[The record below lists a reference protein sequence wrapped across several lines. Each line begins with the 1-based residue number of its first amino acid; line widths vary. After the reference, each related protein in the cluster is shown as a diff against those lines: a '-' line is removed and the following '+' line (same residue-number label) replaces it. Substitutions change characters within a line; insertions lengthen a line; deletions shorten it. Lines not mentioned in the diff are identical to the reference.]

1 MAQKIKNRH
10 GEHWDAP
17 CCWGG
22 TRHSLGG
29 ARSWAKHVAKSI
41 PQGASHPFPG
51 SVPIRVFAQHLPCLL
66 PGTTPAPR
74 RFWGL
79 SGRPRVLGGGPGGT
93 PREPRVAPSLPCP
106 RSPRCLSQLLLESK
120 TEMKAVNQRSSAGW
134 PLSRT
139 SPLISSLIRLSAKT
153 RGFLQGW
160 DHVLLAAT
168 RLGLHCRCRG
178 SEATPGLAAGAL

>member
-1 MAQKIKNRH
+1 MLLA
-10 GEHWDAP
+10 A
-17 CCWGG
+17 GG
-22 TRHSLGG
+22 DT
-29 ARSWAKHVAKSI
+29 A
-41 PQGASHPFPG
+41 
-51 SVPIRVFAQHLPCLL
+51 
-66 PGTTPAPR
+66 
-74 RFWGL
+74 
-79 SGRPRVLGGGPGGT
+79 RPRGGQELGKTRGQIHPTGRFPPLSWLRAHQSFCPASPVPAAWHNPSTPQILGAFRTATCARWHRGGPGGT

-168 RLGLHCRCRG
+168 RLDLRCRCRG